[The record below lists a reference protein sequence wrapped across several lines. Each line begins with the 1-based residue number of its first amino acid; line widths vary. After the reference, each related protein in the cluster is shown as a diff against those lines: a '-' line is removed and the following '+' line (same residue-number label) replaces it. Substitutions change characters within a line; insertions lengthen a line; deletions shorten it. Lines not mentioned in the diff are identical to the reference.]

1 MNRWPRFEGSPI
13 AAALAFLVLLSA
25 PAFAQD
31 PSDTGRALLQQSCA
45 SCHAIGK
52 TGDSPNAGAPPFR
65 TLGRSYDLDTFPRQ
79 LQRGVV
85 SGHPDMPEFKFNE
98 ADARA
103 AGVYLRSIQ
112 E

>member
-1 MNRWPRFEGSPI
+1 MTSIIDCRTLALI
-13 AAALAFLVLLSA
+13 ATLGCLPLVA
-25 PAFAQD
+25 QAQD
-31 PSDTGRALLQQSCA
+31 PGETGRALLQQSCA
-45 SCHAIGK
+45 TCHAIGK
-52 TGDSPNAGAPPFR
+52 TGDSPRAGAPPFR
-65 TLGRSYDLDTFPRQ
+65 GLGRSYDLDAFPRQ
-79 LQRGVV
+79 LQAGVV

>member
-1 MNRWPRFEGSPI
+1 MSLL
-13 AAALAFLVLLSA
+13 ALLPASA
-25 PAFAQD
+25 WAQD

-45 SCHAIGK
+45 TCHALGK
-52 TGDSPNAGAPPFR
+52 TGDSPREGAPPFR
-65 TLGRSYDLDTFPRQ
+65 RLGRSYDLDAFPRQ
-79 LQRGVV
+79 LQAGVL